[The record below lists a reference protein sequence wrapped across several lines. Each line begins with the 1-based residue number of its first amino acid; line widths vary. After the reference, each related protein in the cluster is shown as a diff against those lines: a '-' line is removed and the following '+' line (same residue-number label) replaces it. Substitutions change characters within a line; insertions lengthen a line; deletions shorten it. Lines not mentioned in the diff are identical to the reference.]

1 VGHHGCSSSKWI
13 HEGRA
18 CRHKAWSTDCSSLVD
33 PLVLL
38 SLILVLLPRILMLRH
53 RNELSQ
59 AHTTGERSRW
69 IGDPTDESIGM
80 ERIVLQ
86 IILLVPICSTRAS
99 ASSFDAKRN
108 VNPRARAWS
117 EGRAQPT
124 NHPITFSIPPPR
136 TPLFVWIDIGLLL
149 ALDFP
154 LEYHAVAG
162 SHVCQRHP
170 SFNRFPK
177 VDDSQTWQRD
187 CEMDL

>member
-1 VGHHGCSSSKWI
+1 M
-13 HEGRA
+13 R
-18 CRHKAWSTDCSSLVD
+18 
-33 PLVLL
+33 
-38 SLILVLLPRILMLRH
+38 RH
-53 RNELSQ
+53 RNEVAQ

-86 IILLVPICSTRAS
+86 IILLAPICSTRAS
-99 ASSFDAKRN
+99 ARSLDAKRN

-124 NHPITFSIPPPR
+124 NHPITFSISPPR
-136 TPLFVWIDIGLLL
+136 TPLFVWIGIGLLL

-154 LEYHAVAG
+154 LEYNAVAG

-177 VDDSQTWQRD
+177 SMTHKHGIERLRD
-187 CEMDL
+187 GFVNMIFQGSSSSSGAFSFSIKRRGGPPLHYGVPHTLRGCSRSTAPLST